1 MFSTGS
7 WWLSVVLSDEGFE
20 YFLCPTYLEKM
31 SIDSRFP
38 LVQDPPA
45 IPQPFRAFFQVP
57 AWQVSRS
64 HLQQAILQ
72 YINIL
77 QYNVHSMYIEESYK
91 LQSFVFWLETA
102 TLRDLLNLCP
112 LDAAGRL
119 RGCECLLG
127 SQWRFPHNCVRKGEA
142 QGISISQSDACHRA
156 NMTNPTTSSVV
167 EDVLTT
173 CCLLPFKREITV
185 FKQIKKVLGFV
196 KWEAILEGCS
206 MCCLMFPP

>member
-1 MFSTGS
+1 MVAQCSPIG
-7 WWLSVVLSDEGFE
+7 WRLWILSVS
-20 YFLCPTYLEKM
+20 YLFGKNVNWFK
-31 SIDSRFP
+31 IP
-38 LVQDPPA
+38 LG
-45 IPQPFRAFFQVP
+45 
-57 AWQVSRS
+57 SRS
-64 HLQQAILQ
+64 PSHSPAFPCLFPGSSLAGVPLAFAAGDFAIYQ
-72 YINIL
+72 YTAV
-77 QYNVHSMYIEESYK
+77 QCTFNVHWRV

-142 QGISISQSDACHRA
+142 QEISISQSDACHRA

-206 MCCLMFPP
+206 MCCLMLPP